1 MKRDKRKIKR
11 ITALF
16 ISATIMIGTM
26 GSLAGCGK
34 GSDKDSVRDGSERPV
49 NTIAEVSTGE
59 KLYVTVADD
68 GTLID
73 SSTGRQL
80 TSEEVEKLVE
90 EGVVEITEDGKV
102 VINDEIS
109 TVILDTTNTTEGTT
123 GTTTEATTRSTT
135 RESTTERTSE
145 VTTRA
150 NTEVTTESTTETTTR
165 ATTRETTTEST
176 TEATTRATTRET
188 TTESTTESTT
198 RATTRETTTEST
210 TEATTRATTRE
221 TTTEST
227 TEATTEAPVCSHLWV
242 WKTHT
247 EEVWVDPVT
256 HQEPVYD
263 EGWTEYIYAKKYH
276 CSGCGKWYD
285 TWEQFCDHQDNGC
298 HGSWSVQ
305 DVLVDTIEHE
315 PEILYWDTITDVP
328 GHYEEIEVK
337 DYQYCSKCGVKK

>member
-1 MKRDKRKIKR
+1 MNKGKIKR
-11 ITALF
+11 ITAL
-16 ISATIMIGTM
+16 ILSGAIMIGTM
-26 GSLAGCGK
+26 GSLAACGK

-68 GTLID
+68 GTLVD
-73 SSTGRQL
+73 SSTGRRL

-90 EGVVEITEDGKV
+90 EGVVEITEDGKA
-102 VINDEIS
+102 VITDEIS

-145 VTTRA
+145 VITRA
-150 NTEVTTESTTETTTR
+150 TTEVTTESTTEV
-165 ATTRETTTEST
+165 
-176 TEATTRATTRET
+176 
-188 TTESTTESTT
+188 TT

-227 TEATTEAPVCSHLWV
+227 TEATTRETTTESTTEATTRATTRETTTESTTESTTEVVICSHLWV

-247 EEVWVDPVT
+247 ETVHHDAIT
-256 HQEPVYD
+256 HTEYIYD
-263 EGWTEYIYAKKYH
+263 DGWTEYIYAKKYH

-285 TWEQFCDHQDNGC
+285 TKEEFYAHRDQGC
-298 HGSWSVQ
+298 GGSWSVQ

-315 PEILYWDTITDVP
+315 PQIIDSYEYVDKPAWDE
-328 GHYEEIEVK
+328 YIEVK
-337 DYQYCSKCGVKK
+337 DYQYCSKCGERK